1 MASYSPWCAAVRG
14 NPNRIV
20 RRYAVHILLACAV
33 AATVA
38 AFSNRAVYID
48 ENLFLR
54 VAQMKHDWGVFPSG
68 EWLFFGN
75 VAPLAAHTHSPFGEY
90 CLSLLFGI
98 LGRFDEPAFRLA
110 FGAFF
115 SIVAVL
121 SFYGL
126 ARRVSS
132 HPGLQALLF
141 LASPAF
147 FVFSPTLMMDVP
159 MLAFFLAGLHAYLK
173 GTAGSRR
180 GLPAAAFCFT
190 VSIAFGYAAIVPL
203 ACLFVTAWWKRR
215 PLLELMA
222 LAAPFVAVALWA
234 IALTVHYGELP
245 FIQTARHFSRV
256 GSIGQ
261 NVLAVPSFLGGV
273 TLCPWLL
280 VMLSLHENRRS
291 ILGVTVASVTSA
303 FLLSCFV
310 GWITYRYGLWYVFLA
325 SAGIALILL
334 FAKQLPALL
343 RNGGMLEAF
352 VALSFPGVLLF
363 FVIVG
368 EFISARY
375 LLLALPCLYLALLH
389 GAPQKQLVVLII
401 GTLGVSI
408 LVAVAD
414 YRFVNVYR
422 DWVTANIASVEQGI
436 HVWNSGESG
445 LRFYLEE
452 RGIGTLSYVDSR
464 PQGGDLV
471 VRQRM
476 FRYSLPE
483 RIETM
488 LVTLRTWELTDPFP
502 IRTFNQEAGAG
513 FHGSTLGLVPFAV
526 SRRPYD
532 VVEIAEITPLAQAKP
547 AAVWSEQGP
556 LLIQKDTVVT
566 VPVKLPARAH
576 VEYELEGNGAVEI
589 RDGVVTLRKDQVG
602 SIRWRNFRMVPETLA
617 SGQ

>member
-1 MASYSPWCAAVRG
+1 
-14 NPNRIV
+14 
-20 RRYAVHILLACAV
+20 
-33 AATVA
+33 
-38 AFSNRAVYID
+38 
-48 ENLFLR
+48 
-54 VAQMKHDWGVFPSG
+54 
-68 EWLFFGN
+68 
-75 VAPLAAHTHSPFGEY
+75 
-90 CLSLLFGI
+90 
-98 LGRFDEPAFRLA
+98 
-110 FGAFF
+110 
-115 SIVAVL
+115 
-121 SFYGL
+121 
-126 ARRVSS
+126 
-132 HPGLQALLF
+132 
-141 LASPAF
+141 
-147 FVFSPTLMMDVP
+147 
-159 MLAFFLAGLHAYLK
+159 
-173 GTAGSRR
+173 
-180 GLPAAAFCFT
+180 
-190 VSIAFGYAAIVPL
+190 
-203 ACLFVTAWWKRR
+203 
-215 PLLELMA
+215 
-222 LAAPFVAVALWA
+222 
-234 IALTVHYGELP
+234 
-245 FIQTARHFSRV
+245 
-256 GSIGQ
+256 
-261 NVLAVPSFLGGV
+261 
-273 TLCPWLL
+273 
-280 VMLSLHENRRS
+280 
-291 ILGVTVASVTSA
+291 
-303 FLLSCFV
+303 
-310 GWITYRYGLWYVFLA
+310 
-325 SAGIALILL
+325 
-334 FAKQLPALL
+334 
-343 RNGGMLEAF
+343 MLEAF